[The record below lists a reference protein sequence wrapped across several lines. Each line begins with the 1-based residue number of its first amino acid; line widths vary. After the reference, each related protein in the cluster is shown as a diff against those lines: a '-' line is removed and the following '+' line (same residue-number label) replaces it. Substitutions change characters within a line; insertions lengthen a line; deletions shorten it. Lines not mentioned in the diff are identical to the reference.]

1 MTDAQ
6 QSYVDYES
14 ATSSDDS
21 KQESGC
27 TLTDEMLA
35 SLSGMGIDM
44 ATDNDTQRSWGV
56 AFTIGFDW

>member
-21 KQESGC
+21 KQESGG
-27 TLTDEMLA
+27 TLTDEMLV
-35 SLSGMGIDM
+35 SLSGMGIDHDV
-44 ATDNDTQRSWGV
+44 ATEMQSTAIS
-56 AFTIGFDW
+56 